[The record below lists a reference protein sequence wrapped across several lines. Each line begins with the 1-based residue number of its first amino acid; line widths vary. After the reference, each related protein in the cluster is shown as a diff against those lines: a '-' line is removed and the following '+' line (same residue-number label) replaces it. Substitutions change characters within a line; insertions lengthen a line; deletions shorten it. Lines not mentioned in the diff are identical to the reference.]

1 MELIHGFLIFEVLHK
16 PVWMWLI
23 FFAVVLFLLALDLG
37 LLHKK
42 QHEIGIK
49 ESLLMSAFYI
59 SMGFAFGGWVWWF
72 QGAEKSLEYLTVF
85 VVEKSLSMDNIFV
98 IALIFDYF
106 AIPRM
111 YQHRTL
117 FYGIIGVLLLRG
129 LMIAAG
135 AALLSRFEWVLL
147 LFGALLIVA
156 GIKLLFMG
164 EEKPDISNNGTL
176 RFLRRHFRTTDRL
189 YGQSFFIYLP
199 SAKRGMDVLYMTPLF
214 VALVMIEIADVIFA
228 IDSVPANFAI
238 TRDPYIIY
246 TSSVFAILGLRA
258 LFFALSAIIERFKYV
273 KYALAAVL
281 VFIGGKVFAVEMF
294 HLDKFPPSIS
304 LGVTIILLSMGF
316 FYSLWKTREEEK
328 QLEPA
333 AKQPAQSQSQLV
345 SGE

>member
-1 MELIHGFLIFEVLHK
+1 MDLIENFLLYEFLEK

-23 FFAVVLFLLALDLG
+23 FLVVVGFLLALDLG
-37 LLHKK
+37 LLHRK

-59 SMGFAFGGWVWWF
+59 SMGFAFGGWIWWF
-72 QGAEKSLEYLTVF
+72 QGQEKSLEYLTVF

-98 IALIFDYF
+98 IALIFSYF

-117 FYGIIGVLLLRG
+117 FYGIIGVLILRA

-135 AALLSRFEWVLL
+135 AALLSKFEWILL
-147 LFGALLIVA
+147 VFAAFLVFA

-164 EEKPDISNNGTL
+164 DEEPDISQNPTL

-189 YGQSFFIYLP
+189 YGQRFFIYLP
-199 SAKRGMDVLYMTPLF
+199 SAKRDMDVLYMTPLF

-228 IDSVPANFAI
+228 VDSVPANFAI

-281 VFIGGKVFAVEMF
+281 VFIGGKVLVIEFF
-294 HLDKFPPSIS
+294 HLEKFPPSLS
-304 LGVTIILLSMGF
+304 LAITLSMLAMGF
-316 FYSLWKTREEEK
+316 FYSIWKTRETGEK
-328 QLEPA
+328 EA
-333 AKQPAQSQSQLV
+333 
-345 SGE
+345 